1 MPFICTRRSDIPQGL
16 VRVDDLFPRKN
27 PRESASYD
35 PVPQGD
41 LYLRQPFNERVYVA
55 ERAAAERL
63 VRTDFRGL
71 TAYILDAFAS
81 PIGEA
86 LTGPEAYAVASALI
100 ARMQDG
106 ESLTLNDHVDIHTAE
121 LGGPPADFVSTAVTD
136 TLRILSGESYL
147 LPSGSLLQD
156 DGGDWVP
163 SLAGRWEGK
172 AAGRDSYY
180 DSYYD
185 GRFVY
190 NNGDLRKSM
199 SAGRIFGY
207 LRSDFRHLGVEGPAV
222 VVYNDD
228 GSILA

>member
-1 MPFICTRRSDIPQGL
+1 MPFICTRRADIPEGL
-16 VRVDDLFPRKN
+16 VRVDDLWPRKA
-27 PRESASYD
+27 PRESAIYD

-41 LYLRQPFNERVYVA
+41 LYLRQPLNERVFVA

-71 TAYILDAFAS
+71 TAYILDAFSS
-81 PIGEA
+81 PVGEA
-86 LTGPEAYAVASALI
+86 LTGQEAHAVAVALI
-100 ARMQDG
+100 ERMRDG
-106 ESLTLNDHVDIHTAE
+106 ESLTLADHIDIHTAE
-121 LGGPPADFVSTAVTD
+121 LGGPPADFVATAVTD

-147 LPSGSLLQD
+147 LPAGSLLQD

-163 SLAGRWEGK
+163 ELAGQWEGK
-172 AAGRDSYY
+172 AVGRDSYY

-190 NNGDLRKSM
+190 NNSDLRKSM
-199 SAGRIFGY
+199 SAGRIFGF

-222 VVYNDD
+222 VVYNDNGTLMD
-228 GSILA
+228 